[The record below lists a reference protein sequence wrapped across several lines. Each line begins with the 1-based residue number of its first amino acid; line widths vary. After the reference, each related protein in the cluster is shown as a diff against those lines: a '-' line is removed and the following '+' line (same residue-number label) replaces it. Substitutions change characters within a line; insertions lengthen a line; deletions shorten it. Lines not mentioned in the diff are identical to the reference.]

1 VKFKMKRTRRIA
13 LAWILLSSGISII
26 WGVAIARTATGGPID
41 FKAIYYGT
49 RCLLQ
54 GHDPYQVSQLE
65 SVYQAEHGASPRESM
80 QHRRLVTLYV
90 NLPTTFIFIAP
101 FAMLPFW
108 AAQALWLGSLAVV
121 FILAAFLMWNIG
133 ARRAPA
139 ISLVLVCILLANS
152 EVLFGTGNTA
162 GIVVG
167 LCVVAVWCFLEERF
181 VPAGILCL
189 AASLAIKPHDTGLV
203 WLFFFLAGGVH
214 RVRALQT
221 LLLTLVLG
229 LSALLWVSHVAPDW
243 AQNWQSNLAAISAP
257 GGLNEAGPASLTS
270 RTAGMVVDLQAALSV
285 FRDDPRVYNPIS
297 YLVCGAML
305 LVWSIRTLR
314 SRFSPARAWLA
325 LAAVAPLTMLVTYH
339 RPYDAKLL
347 FLTVPACA
355 MLWAEGGAIG
365 WIALLVNASGLV
377 LTGDI
382 PLAIFI
388 NLANKLHVGTAG
400 GFAEILTVVL
410 TRPASLLLL
419 AMAVFYLWVYVRR
432 GDADTDRSMAQTDSV
447 PT

>member
-1 VKFKMKRTRRIA
+1 
-13 LAWILLSSGISII
+13 
-26 WGVAIARTATGGPID
+26 
-41 FKAIYYGT
+41 
-49 RCLLQ
+49 
-54 GHDPYQVSQLE
+54 
-65 SVYQAEHGASPRESM
+65 
-80 QHRRLVTLYV
+80 
-90 NLPTTFIFIAP
+90 
-101 FAMLPFW
+101 
-108 AAQALWLGSLAVV
+108 
-121 FILAAFLMWNIG
+121 
-133 ARRAPA
+133 
-139 ISLVLVCILLANS
+139 
-152 EVLFGTGNTA
+152 
-162 GIVVG
+162 
-167 LCVVAVWCFLEERF
+167 
-181 VPAGILCL
+181 
-189 AASLAIKPHDTGLV
+189 
-203 WLFFFLAGGVH
+203 
-214 RVRALQT
+214 
-221 LLLTLVLG
+221 
-229 LSALLWVSHVAPDW
+229 VAPHW
-243 AQNWQSNLAAISAP
+243 MQELHSNLQATSAQGDLNDP
-257 GGLNEAGPASLTS
+257 GPVSMGGHGL
-270 RTAGMVVDLQAALSV
+270 GMIVDLQTAISV
-285 FRDDPRVYNPIS
+285 FCDDPRVYNPIS